1 MYSLTQLKQAM
12 PLFLIVLVLAC
23 FPFFA
28 PQVQAVVPPPDGGYP
43 NFNTAEGQKALFS
56 LTTGSANT
64 AVGWFSLES
73 LTGGSFNTATGAGA
87 LLFNT
92 ADANTAFG
100 AAALLSNTDGSGN
113 TAVGA
118 AALLN
123 NSTGGGNTAN
133 GTFALHNNETG
144 IRNTATGVNALFSN
158 TAGEANTAIGSN
170 ALENNTGDFN
180 IALGNFAGE
189 SLTTGSDNI
198 DIGNGGVSGESST
211 TRIGLFQNACFIAG
225 IFNATA
231 SGGTAVFVNSVGQL
245 GTVSSSR
252 RYKKEIKAMDKAS
265 EAILGLN
272 PVTFHY
278 KSDTKGTPQFGLIAE
293 EVAEA
298 NPDLVVHDENGE
310 IYTVRYEAVNAM
322 LLNEFLKEH
331 RRVEEQE
338 ATIAQLK
345 QEMETVVARL
355 KEHDSKIENVSA
367 RVEVSK
373 AVGQTAL
380 NDP

>member
-1 MYSLTQLKQAM
+1 M

-28 PQVQAVVPPPDGGYP
+28 PQVQPVVPPPDGGYP
-43 NFNTAEGQKALFS
+43 NFNTAEWQKALFS

-73 LTGGSFNTATGAGA
+73 LTGGSFNTA
-87 LLFNT
+87 
-92 ADANTAFG
+92 DANTAF
-100 AAALLSNTDGSGN
+100 
-113 TAVGA
+113 GA